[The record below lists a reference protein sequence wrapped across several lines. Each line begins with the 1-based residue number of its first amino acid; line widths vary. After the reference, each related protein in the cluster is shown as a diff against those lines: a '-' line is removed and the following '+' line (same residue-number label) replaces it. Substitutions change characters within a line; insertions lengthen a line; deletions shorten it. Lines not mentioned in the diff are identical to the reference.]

1 MCSTKTFL
9 GQEIFLEKDIKICVS
24 FLLVIFLWLCSKRLD
39 YNYLYFDLLVLEK
52 NLVIEAES
60 NFQ

>member
-24 FLLVIFLWLCSKRLD
+24 FLLKLSFYDCDQK
-39 YNYLYFDLLVLEK
+39 DLIIIIYIL
-52 NLVIEAES
+52 IS
-60 NFQ
+60 